1 MVVALF
7 GEHMPKEA
15 MSARIRTE
23 SSSGV
28 GTVAASLAAVGSVL
42 AASSCC
48 LPLFPF
54 MMAAGLAGTSA
65 FLTEVRPYLLVGS
78 LLFIA
83 FGFYQARRA
92 RKCNRRT
99 SRAALI
105 LLCVS
110 AGVVLISILF
120 PQIIANAIAGP
131 GAG

>member
-1 MVVALF
+1 MA
-7 GEHMPKEA
+7 KEA
-15 MSARIRTE
+15 MSARTRKE
-23 SSSGV
+23 SSSGA
-28 GTVAASLAAVGSVL
+28 GTVAASLAAIGSVL

-54 MMAAGLAGTSA
+54 TMAAGLAGTSA

-78 LLFIA
+78 ILFIA

-99 SRAALI
+99 STVALV

-110 AGVVLISILF
+110 AGFVLISILF
-120 PQIIANAIAGP
+120 PQIIANALAGP
-131 GAG
+131 GSR

>member
-1 MVVALF
+1 
-7 GEHMPKEA
+7 MPKEA
-15 MSARIRTE
+15 MSARTRTE
-23 SSSGV
+23 SSSGA
-28 GTVAASLAAVGSVL
+28 GTVAASLAAIGSVL

-78 LLFIA
+78 MLFIA
-83 FGFYQARRA
+83 FGFYQARRG

-99 SRAALI
+99 STVALV

-110 AGVVLISILF
+110 ACFVLISILF

-131 GAG
+131 GSR

>member
-15 MSARIRTE
+15 MSARTRTE
-23 SSSGV
+23 SSSGA
-28 GTVAASLAAVGSVL
+28 GTVAASLAAVGSVV

-65 FLTEVRPYLLVGS
+65 FLSEVRPYLLLGS
-78 LLFIA
+78 ILFIA

-99 SRAALI
+99 STVALV

-110 AGVVLISILF
+110 AGFVLISILF
-120 PQIIANAIAGP
+120 PQIIANAIAGR

>member
-15 MSARIRTE
+15 MSARLRTE

-28 GTVAASLAAVGSVL
+28 GTVAASLAAIGSVL
-42 AASSCC
+42 AAFSCC

-65 FLTEVRPYLLVGS
+65 FLTEVRPYLLIGS
-78 LLFIA
+78 ILFIA

-99 SRAALI
+99 STVALV

-110 AGVVLISILF
+110 AGFVLISILF
-120 PQIIANAIAGP
+120 PQMIANVIAGS
-131 GAG
+131 GSR